1 MNLSEAAL
9 IELISHARQRGGI
22 SMEDLR
28 KALPLHSMTI
38 EDISHVLTRLDE
50 AGFDL
55 EIDPTLLLPED
66 KAAPKDAAP
75 VAKREQTELPETMPE
90 GRRQRTSFPTSAD
103 EPILKKHTV
112 RRSDS
117 TASAPMLPW
126 ILAFAI
132 VVLAVFA
139 AFAF

>member
-1 MNLSEAAL
+1 MSLNETAL
-9 IELISHARQRGGI
+9 IELIDLARRRGGLPVD
-22 SMEDLR
+22 DLR
-28 KALPLHSMTI
+28 EALPIDNMTV
-38 EDISHVLTRLDE
+38 EDISHVLARLDE

-55 EIDPTLLLPED
+55 DIDPALLSPQS
-66 KAAPKDAAP
+66 KMVPKDGIP
-75 VAKREQTELPETMPE
+75 VAKRDQMGVPETAPERAEQRTELSGSGTRARPE
-90 GRRQRTSFPTSAD
+90 GPVKQP
-103 EPILKKHTV
+103 
-112 RRSDS
+112 SDP